1 MNTTL
6 RTTLLFAFAFAV
18 TGCSSVGQIQTSHKE
33 VRSNAG
39 EAESL
44 LREMRT
50 RDEDDDGFRV
60 HEDRQWVPTNA
71 VQPTHRTFPQS
82 QCSITLEPKPA
93 NSGLTLPE
101 VAQAISEVC
110 GIPVRITQD
119 ATRFL
124 NGGYAGAGG
133 SSGPAANGDLPA
145 PPLVPSIAGAARSM
159 SFGGGSP
166 RIPLSYRGQLT
177 GLLDTA
183 AGMLDLGWRY
193 ENGIISFYYLDH
205 RMFRIHSIPT
215 ETSLTSIVQ
224 SGTNSGAGAGG
235 GGNEGGVSGVSGSQQ
250 STTVSLST
258 NVREDLRA
266 TVESML
272 TPGVGRMS
280 LASATGMLA
289 ITDTPSVLDR
299 IAVFIDSQNAVL
311 TQQLLLN
318 VKVVSVTMRRS
329 DSYGLNWD
337 AIYSNVARNYGIGL
351 VSAWDAD
358 PNATAGSVNILQG
371 SRRWA
376 GSNALIEAL
385 AQEGEVSIVADRPL
399 MTLNMQSAPMQV
411 ATQTGYAARVSTQ
424 VNQDI
429 GAIGSIEPG
438 SVTAGFNLTVL
449 PHILPN
455 ARDVLLHISLNLS
468 QLDDL
473 RRFTSGD
480 SAIEIPDLSQS
491 IFSGQVKLTSG
502 DTLVIGGIDQKTLDN
517 RRQGVGSPWNALFGG
532 GIRQSSKREI
542 FVIIITPVVHS

>member
-1 MNTTL
+1 MNTPL
-6 RTTLLFAFAFAV
+6 RTTLLFALAV
-18 TGCSSVGQIQTSHKE
+18 AVAGCSSIGQIQSSHKE
-33 VRSNAG
+33 LRSNAG
-39 EAESL
+39 EAETL
-44 LREMRT
+44 LRDMRT
-50 RDEDDDGFRV
+50 QDRADEAFRV

-71 VQPTHRTFPQS
+71 VQPTERSFPQA

-110 GIPVRITQD
+110 GVPVRITQD

-124 NGGYAGAGG
+124 NGGYSGREGGG
-133 SSGPAANGDLPA
+133 SSGGEMSA
-145 PPLVPSIAGAARSM
+145 PPLVPSIAGPGRSM
-159 SFGGGSP
+159 SFGSSSP
-166 RIPLSYRGQLT
+166 RIPISYRGRLT
-177 GLLDTA
+177 GLLDTT

-193 ENGIISFYYLDH
+193 KDGIVSFYYLDH

-215 ETSLTSIVQ
+215 ETTLESIVQ
-224 SGTNSGAGAGG
+224 SGTNSGAGGG
-235 GGNEGGVSGVSGSQQ
+235 GGGGVSGVSGSQQ

-272 TPGVGRMS
+272 TPNVGRMS

-289 ITDTPSVLDR
+289 ITDTPAVLDR
-299 IAVFIDSQNAVL
+299 IGLFIDSQNVVL

-318 VKVVSVTMRRS
+318 VKVVSVTMRRT
-329 DSYGLNWD
+329 DSYGLNWE

-358 PNATAGSVNILQG
+358 PNAVAGSVNILQG

-376 GSNALIEAL
+376 GSNALLEAL

-411 ATQTGYAARVSTQ
+411 ATQTGYAARVTTQ
-424 VNQDI
+424 VSQDV
-429 GAIGSIEPG
+429 GALGSIEPG

-455 ARDVLLHISLNLS
+455 GRDVLLHISLNLS
-468 QLDDL
+468 QLDEL

-517 RRQGVGSPWNALFGG
+517 RRRGVGSPWNSIFGG
-532 GIRQSSKREI
+532 GMRQSSKREI